1 MKTMNVADTLIHVDE
16 ELDVSAREKIAESV
30 RNLPGV
36 IATRFNPGKE
46 HMLSVAFD
54 PEGTHEID
62 LLESVRKLGYH
73 AELIGL

>member
-16 ELDVSAREKIAESV
+16 DLDISAREKIEESM
-30 RNLPGV
+30 RDLPGV
-36 IATRFNPGKE
+36 IATRFNSGKE

-62 LLESVRKLGYH
+62 LLKSVRKLGYH

>member
-16 ELDVSAREKIAESV
+16 DLDSTAREKIEERMRDLV
-30 RNLPGV
+30 GV

-54 PEGTHEID
+54 PEEIHETD
-62 LLESVRKLGYH
+62 LLDNVKKLGYH